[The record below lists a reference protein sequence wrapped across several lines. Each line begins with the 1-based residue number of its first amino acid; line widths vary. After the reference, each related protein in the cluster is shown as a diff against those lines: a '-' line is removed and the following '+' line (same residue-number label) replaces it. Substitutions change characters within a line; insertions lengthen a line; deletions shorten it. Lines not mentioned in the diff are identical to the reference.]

1 MLALPIN
8 YRNFRLHGGGSLCP
22 YDQLS
27 IFVYGN
33 AGDAIQYLALKE
45 LLEQELGQTLYCCNS
60 FYPEVFDLS
69 GKIQDV
75 APADITMVV
84 CGYTGL
90 FVNMFVPT
98 YVPGSGHV
106 RPQNCIYLGVSISQS
121 DERGGQDGLDLALQ
135 LNFPQKLAPYGPIGC
150 RDRATRDFLRAQGVD
165 AYYSG
170 CMTMGFAARTIDPK
184 QPPQDTVILD
194 LQAGFWPQLP
204 QELIQNAVYPTHCL
218 LYHDD
223 PENLTSSLAFFA
235 EAQARVD
242 YYRKQAKL
250 IITSRIHGTIPA
262 LALDIPVIFL
272 SDCTDQRMDM
282 LKYLI
287 KQHRSSEPLNFE
299 QLKRSATQHSYF
311 AEVRAAV
318 RENALDR
325 LAGKDDRGSIR
336 RLEQILEYDF
346 LGQRAS

>member
-1 MLALPIN
+1 MLTLPIN
-8 YRNFRLHGGGSLCP
+8 FRNFRLHGSGSQNP
-22 YDQLS
+22 YDRLS
-27 IFVYGN
+27 PFVYGN
-33 AGDAIQYLALKE
+33 AGDEIQYLALSE
-45 LLEQELGQTLYCCNS
+45 LLQQERGQTLYCYNS
-60 FYPEVFDLS
+60 FYPEICDLKGQVQPVDS
-69 GKIQDV
+69 S
-75 APADITMVV
+75 AITLVI

-90 FVNMFVPT
+90 FDHMFLSV
-98 YVPGSGHV
+98 YVPNKAHV
-106 RPQNCIYLGVSISQS
+106 APDHCIYLGVSISSS
-121 DERGGQDGLDLALQ
+121 DERGGQDGMELALKLDL
-135 LNFPQKLAPYGPIGC
+135 PHKLAPFGPIGC
-150 RDRATRDFLRAQGVD
+150 RDRATRDFLRAHGVD

-184 QPPQDTVILD
+184 HPPQDTVILD
-194 LQAGFWPQLP
+194 LQPGFWPQLP
-204 QELIQNAVYPTHCL
+204 PDLVQSAKRPTHCL
-218 LYHDD
+218 LYRQE
-223 PENLTSSLAFFA
+223 PESLRSRLEFFA
-235 EAQARVD
+235 QAKALLD
-242 YYRKQAKL
+242 YYREHAKL

-287 KQHRSSEPLNFE
+287 KQHRSSEQLNFE

-346 LGQRAS
+346 LGQRTS